1 MAGIAD
7 VVQHTPGAVF
17 AVDERLKI
25 VAWNEA
31 AERALGVVGAEALG
45 TTCYETVP
53 AVDAD
58 TGRPCYEQCPLLSD
72 RPWHGWVHSRVLKAG
87 WSGQEPIRLDCML
100 LRCVLPSS
108 EHGTLSFMTPLGAVD
123 AEKYLR
129 LLSTLE
135 SLYPIMSRSVD
146 LEQSLAGV
154 LRAVLQ
160 ATDGVSSELIVLA
173 PDAGPPALVLR
184 QSSDPEVECSRA
196 LGPDHTSLLDL
207 VADAAGALVVLRP
220 PGQTPDAGPGERWC
234 LAAPVVADDRLLAVL
249 TVGSH
254 DADFSISLAARVVF
268 AVAAQ
273 LSVFLRW
280 ALPSD
285 ATGTSPTVAVAQ
297 PERPTLQAHCFGRFR
312 VALDGV
318 EIPPSRFKRQKSLTL
333 LKLLAAHRGRPFRR
347 EALMELLWPEA
358 EPGLSSNHLRVV
370 LHDLR
375 RALEPDLRR
384 GQPSAFI
391 ASRGDLVYVD
401 PASCWWVDVEEL
413 ERLAGVLDAEVARGR
428 IDEALAAGRAAVALY
443 TGDFLEDEPYDDWCL
458 AERERL
464 RERYLDLLLRLSGLL
479 AGRALLAEA
488 VDVCRL
494 ALAADPLRERTHR
507 LLMELLWQHGD
518 RDAALRQYESC
529 RRMLRDELDVAP
541 DQETQTRY
549 RAILGSDGTTP
560 QPTIDSSKVPA

>member
-1 MAGIAD
+1 
-7 VVQHTPGAVF
+7 
-17 AVDERLKI
+17 
-25 VAWNEA
+25 
-31 AERALGVVGAEALG
+31 
-45 TTCYETVP
+45 
-53 AVDAD
+53 
-58 TGRPCYEQCPLLSD
+58 
-72 RPWHGWVHSRVLKAG
+72 
-87 WSGQEPIRLDCML
+87 
-100 LRCVLPSS
+100 
-108 EHGTLSFMTPLGAVD
+108 
-123 AEKYLR
+123 
-129 LLSTLE
+129 
-135 SLYPIMSRSVD
+135 
-146 LEQSLAGV
+146 
-154 LRAVLQ
+154 
-160 ATDGVSSELIVLA
+160 
-173 PDAGPPALVLR
+173 
-184 QSSDPEVECSRA
+184 
-196 LGPDHTSLLDL
+196 
-207 VADAAGALVVLRP
+207 
-220 PGQTPDAGPGERWC
+220 
-234 LAAPVVADDRLLAVL
+234 
-249 TVGSH
+249 
-254 DADFSISLAARVVF
+254 
-268 AVAAQ
+268 
-273 LSVFLRW
+273 
-280 ALPSD
+280 
-285 ATGTSPTVAVAQ
+285 
-297 PERPTLQAHCFGRFR
+297 
-312 VALDGV
+312 
-318 EIPPSRFKRQKSLTL
+318 
-333 LKLLAAHRGRPFRR
+333 
-347 EALMELLWPEA
+347 MELLWPEA

-413 ERLAGVLDAEVARGR
+413 ERLAGELDAEVARGR

-507 LLMELLWQHGD
+507 QLMELLWQHGD

-560 QPTIDSSKVPA
+560 QPTIDSSRVPA